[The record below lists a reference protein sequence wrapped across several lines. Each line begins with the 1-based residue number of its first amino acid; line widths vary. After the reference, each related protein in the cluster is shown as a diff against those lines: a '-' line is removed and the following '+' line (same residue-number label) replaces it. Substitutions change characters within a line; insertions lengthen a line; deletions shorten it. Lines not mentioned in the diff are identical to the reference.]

1 MDGILLINKPVG
13 ITSNDVIQKVKEK
26 LKIRKI
32 GHCGTLD
39 PFASGLLVVLINN
52 ATKLQSQ
59 FLYEDKTYSGE
70 VVFGKSY
77 DTLDITGEIREEDD
91 KLITFEMAN
100 EAVVNFPSKYLQTPP
115 QYSAVKIEGR
125 RAYEY
130 ARAKRKVEIPPREV
144 NVYNFKLLEET
155 NVNTFSFK
163 IKVSSGTYIRKIAED
178 LAHKLNTFG
187 ALKTLHRVS
196 SGKFN
201 VKNAVELD
209 DLDFNDIVS
218 TDLYFDNYLKL
229 EVSDYIKHLVKN
241 GVYLDERQIKTEEN
255 FIVVDSMGEKLA
267 YYIHIGDYRYK
278 PIYFFNNSKGEN

>member
-115 QYSAVKIEGR
+115 QYSAVKIE
-125 RAYEY
+125 
-130 ARAKRKVEIPPREV
+130 
-144 NVYNFKLLEET
+144 
-155 NVNTFSFK
+155 
-163 IKVSSGTYIRKIAED
+163 
-178 LAHKLNTFG
+178 
-187 ALKTLHRVS
+187 
-196 SGKFN
+196 
-201 VKNAVELD
+201 
-209 DLDFNDIVS
+209 
-218 TDLYFDNYLKL
+218 
-229 EVSDYIKHLVKN
+229 
-241 GVYLDERQIKTEEN
+241 
-255 FIVVDSMGEKLA
+255 
-267 YYIHIGDYRYK
+267 
-278 PIYFFNNSKGEN
+278 